1 LVFADWKWQI
11 LDQLA
16 LKEFFT
22 LQEEKTISAIADTI
36 ILEGLLPILPNPGSN
51 PVEMWNW
58 GIVEVWNW

>member
-36 ILEGLLPILPNPGSN
+36 ILEGLLPILPNSGSN
-51 PVEMWNW
+51 PVEMSNW